1 MDYYFTKIKKTIK
14 ALLPFIFAI
23 SLATFSMRILEIIG
37 IPDGWWYFIIFLV
50 VGAVVIDNKEKI
62 FK

>member
-1 MDYYFTKIKKTIK
+1 MKKLIK
-14 ALLPFIFAI
+14 AILPFIFAI
-23 SLATFSMRILEIIG
+23 SLATFSMEILKIIG
-37 IPDGWWYFIIFLV
+37 IPDGWWYWGLFLG